1 MWGVVNLRH
10 LERRHVMGKLRD
22 QMEMDMK
29 LRRLRPRTISCYL
42 DRMRRVAI
50 HFGKSPAELTEEEI
64 RRYLYHLIEERKASQ
79 AVISQSYSALKFFF
93 ENTLQR
99 QWDALKIPRSKQQ
112 KKLPGVLS
120 KREVELIFSCT
131 SNLKHRAI
139 LMTTYSAGLRI
150 SEATRLKVSDIDS
163 ERMTIRV
170 NEGKGFKDRYTL
182 LGERNLEILRRYYKA
197 YRPSEWLFPGRN
209 PSEPVSVSCVQRVF
223 KAAVHKAGI
232 KKKASVHTLRH
243 SFATHLLESGV
254 DLYYI
259 QRLLGHKSAGTT
271 SVYLHVTGKDIG
283 KIRSPIDLPGEDPK
297 PAP

>member
-1 MWGVVNLRH
+1 
-10 LERRHVMGKLRD
+10 MGKLRD

-42 DRMRRVAI
+42 DRMRSVAI
-50 HFGKSPAELTEEEI
+50 HFSKSPAELTEEEI

-99 QWDALKIPRSKQQ
+99 QWDGLKIPRSKQQ

-197 YRPSEWLFPGRN
+197 YRPSDWLFPGRN

-223 KAAVHKAGI
+223 RASVHKAGI

>member
-42 DRMRRVAI
+42 DRMRSVAI

-93 ENTLQR
+93 DNTLQR
-99 QWDALKIPRSKQQ
+99 QWDALRIPRSKQQ

-131 SNLKHRAI
+131 SNLKHCAI

-150 SEATRLKVSDIDS
+150 SEATRLKVLDIDS

-223 KAAVHKAGI
+223 KASLHKAGI

-283 KIRSPIDLPGEDPK
+283 KIRSPIDLPGEDSK

>member
-1 MWGVVNLRH
+1 
-10 LERRHVMGKLRD
+10 MGKLRD

-99 QWDALKIPRSKQQ
+99 QWDALRIPRSKQQ

-150 SEATRLKVSDIDS
+150 SEATRLKVLDIDS

-223 KAAVHKAGI
+223 KASLHKAGI

-283 KIRSPIDLPGEDPK
+283 KIRSPIDLPGEDSK

>member
-1 MWGVVNLRH
+1 
-10 LERRHVMGKLRD
+10 MGKLRD

-42 DRMRRVAI
+42 DRMRSVAI
-50 HFGKSPAELTEEEI
+50 HFRKSPAELTEEEI

-139 LMTTYSAGLRI
+139 LTTTYSAGLRI

-209 PSEPVSVSCVQRVF
+209 LSEPVSVSCVQRVF
-223 KAAVHKAGI
+223 KASLHKAGI

-283 KIRSPIDLPGEDPK
+283 KIRSPIDLPGEDSK